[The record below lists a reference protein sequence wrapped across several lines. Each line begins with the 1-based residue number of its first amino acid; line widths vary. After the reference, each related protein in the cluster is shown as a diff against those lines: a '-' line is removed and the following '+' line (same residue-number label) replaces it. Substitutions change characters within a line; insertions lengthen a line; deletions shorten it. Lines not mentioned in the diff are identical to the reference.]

1 VLHCINE
8 LIADEK
14 HGVSGKNL
22 LKYAGH
28 IPLDALKAMSEAIE
42 RKNTSAVGRIT
53 VL

>member
-1 VLHCINE
+1 MKDSGNR
-8 LIADEK
+8 EK
-14 HGVSGKNL
+14 RHGVTYKNL

-42 RKNTSAVGRIT
+42 TKNTSAVGRIT